1 MDRLPYSIGKGSLG
15 LAQLAA
21 FSDSHFLDGAISA
34 LGFVSRLI
42 SVFSAFTDVGLVDG
56 LFRKAAHTIH
66 QIGRRARELQSGILS
81 DYLWNAFVTVLLLIA
96 FLILFQRL

>member
-1 MDRLPYSIGKGSLG
+1 MG

-21 FSDSHFLDGAISA
+21 FLDDRFLDGVIRAS
-34 LGFVSRLI
+34 GFVSRVTASI
-42 SVFSAFTDVGLVDG
+42 IEYIDVGLIDG
-56 LFRKAAHTIH
+56 LVRIIG
-66 QIGRRARELQSGILS
+66 QGIRIVGRRVRDLQSGILS